1 MQVSRYTLM
10 VAPKEVT
17 GLEQKVLGIISS
29 SIVMNI
35 ENTNVFETGTSEA
48 VQEVQELLAN
58 QLLNEIPKGK

>member
-29 SIVMNI
+29 SIVMNS

-48 VQEVQELLAN
+48 VQELLAN
-58 QLLNEIPKGK
+58 QLLNEIPKEK

>member
-17 GLEQKVLGIISS
+17 DLEQKVLGIISS
-29 SIVMNI
+29 SIVMNS

-48 VQEVQELLAN
+48 VQELLAN

>member
-35 ENTNVFETGTSEA
+35 DNTNVFETGTSEA
-48 VQEVQELLAN
+48 VQELLAN